1 MNVTRTYSIVAGL
14 ATWFWGMIMGVM
26 ALNGARANGS
36 SEAATRRWFAIG
48 AGAMISL
55 LPLVAQAD
63 ISVPALNYDEAKAR
77 MAGLIAKF
85 DARYAEVMSK
95 HFSEHR
101 DREEFID
108 EFFAILGWDVDN
120 VRATA
125 LYAEDTIPEMRMR
138 IGTTM
143 HYADYGFRVASRTV
157 FIAEAKGASHNIDD
171 SHYIYQAKRYA
182 WSSMRGNLAVLTDFE
197 TFRVYD
203 ARVRPDFD
211 HPKQGELARFH
222 LTYHD
227 YVANFDLLWK
237 TLSHQAVVEG
247 SVQHL
252 ECLTQ
257 DEKDVFKT
265 AFELDQRWVVELAAD
280 RTPEIC
286 QSQSVNIFLPGDVD
300 KWDLHML
307 HWTAWERGIKS
318 LYYCRS
324 KSISRAGF
332 AGQLEKKGAKVAAVS
347 KTDYEECLAC
357 Q

>member
-120 VRATA
+120 VRA
-125 LYAEDTIPEMRMR
+125 I
-138 IGTTM
+138 
-143 HYADYGFRVASRTV
+143 V
-157 FIAEAKGASHNIDD
+157 FKPTG
-171 SHYIYQAKRYA
+171 K
-182 WSSMRGNLAVLTDFE
+182 MAVTLN
-197 TFRVYD
+197 R
-203 ARVRPDFD
+203 
-211 HPKQGELARFH
+211 
-222 LTYHD
+222 
-227 YVANFDLLWK
+227 YVAVSESTYSGTN
-237 TLSHQAVVEG
+237 
-247 SVQHL
+247 
-252 ECLTQ
+252 LTATNP
-257 DEKDVFKT
+257 KNWIDVT
-265 AFELDQRWVVELAAD
+265 IDQFTGRV
-280 RTPEIC
+280 T
-286 QSQSVNIFLPGDVD
+286 
-300 KWDLHML
+300 
-307 HWTAWERGIKS
+307 
-318 LYYCRS
+318 Y
-324 KSISRAGF
+324 
-332 AGQLEKKGAKVAAVS
+332 GA
-347 KTDYEECLAC
+347 E
-357 Q
+357 